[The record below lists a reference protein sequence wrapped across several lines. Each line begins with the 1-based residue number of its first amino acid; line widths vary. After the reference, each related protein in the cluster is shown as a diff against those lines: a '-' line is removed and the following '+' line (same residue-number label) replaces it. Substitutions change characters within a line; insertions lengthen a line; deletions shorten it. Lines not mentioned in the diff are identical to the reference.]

1 MKIKLPNH
9 FESTQEVF
17 DRFTGYPYMITYER
31 FSYKA
36 VKTIKDG
43 EKKKLIYRCEPE
55 RHNLVITTV
64 GGVVVNVQG
73 IYSMDEVAV

>member
-1 MKIKLPNH
+1 MKIKTLNH
-9 FESTQEVF
+9 FNLNQEVF

-31 FSYKA
+31 FVYKA
-36 VKTIKDG
+36 VKTIIEGD
-43 EKKKLIYRCEPE
+43 KKKLIYRCEPE

-64 GGVVVNVQG
+64 GGIVVNVQG